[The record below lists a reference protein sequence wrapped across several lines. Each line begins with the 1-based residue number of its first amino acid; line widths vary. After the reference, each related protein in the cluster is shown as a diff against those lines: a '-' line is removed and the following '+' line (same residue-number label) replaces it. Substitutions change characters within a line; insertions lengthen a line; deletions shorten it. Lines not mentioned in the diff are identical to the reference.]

1 VSGPVVVVR
10 FALRR
15 FFEERAPET
24 AASMAF
30 YAVFSLFP
38 LLLLLVVAGRF
49 VVGRLGLE
57 DDVLRLVL
65 MGFPAA
71 FAELIR
77 RNLTAALA
85 AGGALAGAAGLAGVV
100 WSAASGFSILAVAL
114 NRAWLGAR
122 PANALVARLRALVIV
137 GGLVGALALGLVLR
151 AVLGFLPVVS
161 AALGR
166 PAPLQV
172 VTRLN
177 PGVPLSLLAF
187 VALLLLYRLVP
198 RTRVPWRSA
207 VVGAAVATGG
217 SLLATQAFTMFLES
231 GIGAYHLVY
240 GPLGALIAFLSWVYA
255 LAVVVLFGAYL
266 GASFG
271 DAARDGLG
279 GAPAHDGPPHGGAA
293 YM

>member
-1 VSGPVVVVR
+1 MPAPFEVVR
-10 FALRR
+10 FAFRR

-49 VVGRLGLE
+49 VVDRLGLQ

-65 MGFPAA
+65 MGFPSA
-71 FAELIR
+71 FADMIR
-77 RNLTAALA
+77 RNLAAALA
-85 AGGALAGAAGLAGVV
+85 AGGALAGAAGLAGVI

-122 PANALVARLRALVIV
+122 PSNALVARLRALVIV
-137 GGLVGALALGLVLR
+137 GVLVGALALGLVLR
-151 AVLGFLPVVS
+151 AVLAFLPAAS

-166 PAPLQV
+166 PAPLSAV
-172 VTRLN
+172 ARLH

-198 RTRVPWRSA
+198 RAKVPWRSA
-207 VVGAAVATGG
+207 VTGAAVATTG
-217 SLLATQAFTMFLES
+217 SLVATQAFTLFLES
-231 GIGAYHLVY
+231 GIGAYDLVY

-255 LAVVVLFGAYL
+255 LALVVLFGAYL
-266 GASFG
+266 GASLG
-271 DAARDGLG
+271 DGADARRDGPSHG
-279 GAPAHDGPPHGGAA
+279 EPRRGAAA